1 MWHSPTG
8 GKPDAARQ
16 TRAGRRRRGFRAL
29 IEMA

>member
-1 MWHSPTG
+1 MGHSPTG

-16 TRAGRRRRGFRAL
+16 KCAGQRRRRFRAL

>member
-1 MWHSPTG
+1 MGHSPTG

-16 TRAGRRRRGFRAL
+16 KRARRRRRRFRAP